1 MAPPLV
7 TLLSAEPEIQYM
19 LHFVALTSLSKTDYL
34 LLPMKSRLYLY
45 ACEDAEV
52 GDHDKTCFG
61 QKHRDQLLL
70 EFKDYATEVDVDF
83 VRQGCSYESIIA
95 TLCESVDTL
104 DEPEAKAFMIWIIGD
119 MQKESTLDFLAASN
133 MFFTEAKKCSV
144 GQPGVNMCSQDS
156 NP

>member
-1 MAPPLV
+1 MSGHNSKYFSTTKLKEELNSQYKILSV
-7 TLLSAEPEIQYM
+7 ICHFYDSDLLSFIR
-19 LHFVALTSLSKTDYL
+19 V
-34 LLPMKSRLYLY
+34 
-45 ACEDAEV
+45 DAEV

-83 VRQGCSYESIIA
+83 VREGCSYESIIA